1 MRFLLPLGV
10 LALILA
16 FLGIGLTMDPRKL
29 PSPLID
35 RAAPAFELPTLRDP
49 EATLSVARLR
59 EHPVSLLNVW
69 ASWCVACR
77 QEHPVLMRL
86 SRRDAVPIY
95 GLNYK
100 DRREDALAWL
110 QRHGDPYIASAHDGD
125 GKVGIDW
132 GVYGV
137 PETYVVD
144 GEGTIRYKHIGPVTG
159 EVWRDTLRPII
170 ERLRSGN
177 G

>member
-1 MRFLLPLGV
+1 MRFLLPLAV
-10 LALILA
+10 LAALVV
-16 FLGIGLTMDPRKL
+16 FLGLGLTRDPSKV

-35 RAAPAFELPTLRDP
+35 KTGPAFELPTLEDP
-49 EATLSVARLR
+49 DTSFTTARFA
-59 EHPVSLLNVW
+59 EHPVSLFNVW

-77 QEHPVLMRL
+77 QEHPLLMRVA
-86 SRRDAVPIY
+86 RDDEVPIY

-100 DRREDALAWL
+100 DRRTDALAWL
-110 QRHGDPYIASAHDGD
+110 ERYGNPYRASAYDGK

-144 GEGTIRYKHIGPVTG
+144 RQGTIRYKHIGPIT
-159 EVWRDTLRPII
+159 ERDWRDTLRPIV
-170 ERLRSGN
+170 ERLRSDAG
-177 G
+177 